1 MGIAIRKEGF
11 ATAGKITLDIVNS
24 MLANG
29 FVAKFPVDQAGL
41 FQPPTGDKL
50 EKFSITLEA
59 GPNVDPLNK
68 TDVLVKQPWRI
79 NFTVYD
85 NATMGIVAG
94 TPVTLPDD
102 GTLPITLRIGTAG
115 TGATAVSTTYYSSP
129 KGVIGDPYTKVKS
142 FTNPPATEW
151 ESCLVW
157 APVGITN
164 KISSTQLPPDHPN
177 YGKTTV
183 SNGVSIPVQYDWDGT
198 DAMKGSGAY
207 PVFCTKKVTLP
218 IEDDVTDKL
227 LVQPDYMTSTQGFI
241 NRAQKVWQGVKATV
255 PVEGAVGTK
264 EPKPAY
270 PGVEKDQSATFP
282 MAYQLSIT
290 DRGLY
295 LSVWQGAAT
304 DTTGTDFSWLLI
316 QRPVKRDTGGV
327 VTDGK
332 APVFAVFSVGNK
344 IQRFVVRESDTV
356 DASKNISATMDTVDG
371 TAIINDK
378 RQIGVSES
386 NQYIVNYPSRLNTP
400 RFSYTYELDMIGYA
414 SATVVSGTTE
424 IPQTL
429 YGEAT
434 PRTYLGMH
442 ANQPDNNGMRIVV
455 LKSGGGIVAPV

>member
-11 ATAGKITLDIVNS
+11 TTAGKVTLDIVTS

-50 EKFSITLEA
+50 EKFTVTLEA
-59 GPNVDPLNK
+59 GPNVDPLNG
-68 TDVLVKQPWRI
+68 TAITPKQPWRI

-94 TPVTLPDD
+94 TPSSLPDD
-102 GTLPITLRIGTAG
+102 GSLPITLRVGTTG
-115 TGATAVSTTYYSSP
+115 TGAAAVSTTYYTSP

-142 FTNPPATEW
+142 FVNPPAAEFKTCVAW
-151 ESCLVW
+151 EP
-157 APVGITN
+157 A
-164 KISSTQLPPDHPN
+164 STTMVLSTALPPEHPN
-177 YGKTTV
+177 YGKTYNDSGTTRPI
-183 SNGVSIPVQYDWDGT
+183 SYPWDGT
-198 DAMKGSGAY
+198 PAMQGAGTY
-207 PVFCTKKVTLP
+207 VTFCSTKAITVV
-218 IEDDVTDKL
+218 DDDISDKL
-227 LVQPDYMTSTQGFI
+227 LVYPDYMTNTQGFI
-241 NRAQKVWQGVKATV
+241 NRAEKVWQGVKATKPAAGV
-255 PVEGAVGTK
+255 PGTK
-264 EPKPAY
+264 EPKPVY
-270 PGVEKDQSATFP
+270 PGIEKDQSAAFP
-282 MAYQLSIT
+282 MSYQLSIT
-290 DRGLY
+290 DRGMF

-304 DTTGTDFSWLLI
+304 DTTGADFSWLLI
-316 QRPVKRDTGGV
+316 QRPVKRDTGVV
-327 VTDGK
+327 VTEGK

-356 DASKNISATMDTVDG
+356 DASKNISAVADTIDG

-386 NQYIVNYPSRLNTP
+386 NQYIVNYPSRLNTT

-434 PRTYLGMH
+434 PRTYIGMH
-442 ANQPDNNGMRIVV
+442 ANMPANNGMRIVA
-455 LKSGGGIVAPV
+455 LKSGGGIGPVV

>member
-50 EKFSITLEA
+50 EKFTITLEA

-94 TPVTLPDD
+94 TPVSLPDD

-157 APVGITN
+157 ASAGTTN

-177 YGKTTV
+177 FGKTTV

-207 PVFCTKKVTLP
+207 PVFCTKKVTIP

-264 EPKPAY
+264 EPKPVY

-316 QRPVKRDTGGV
+316 QRPVKRDTGVV

-442 ANQPDNNGMRIVV
+442 ANKPDNNGMRIVV